1 MRNNFAPSVQS
12 RFIRFLPQ
20 NWNERIYMRVEVYG
34 CKPINLPVPSPTTEA
49 DVAAVTAKEEKWP
62 WGAYLGILFAILLV
76 IGVVVAVICWR
87 KKSQEKRE
95 EAGTDE
101 ALMGMRK
108 HGDGEY
114 RVIEKNAAEPDKY
127 DENVV

>member
-1 MRNNFAPSVQS
+1 
-12 RFIRFLPQ
+12 
-20 NWNERIYMRVEVYG
+20 MRVEVYG
-34 CKPINLPVPSPTTEA
+34 CKPINLPVPSKNLPVPSKNLPVPSPTTEA

-62 WGAYLGILFAILLV
+62 WGAYLGIMFAILLV

-114 RVIEKNAAEPDKY
+114 RVIEKNAAEPDEY